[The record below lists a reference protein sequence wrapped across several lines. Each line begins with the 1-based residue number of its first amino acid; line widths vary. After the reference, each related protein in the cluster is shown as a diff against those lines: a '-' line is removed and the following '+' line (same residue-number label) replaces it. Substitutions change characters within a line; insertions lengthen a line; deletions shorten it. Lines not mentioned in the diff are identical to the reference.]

1 MPSLFFRSPL
11 EDSSSTE
18 ETSSVVAQA
27 EQRSQRPSLSANDP
41 GLSRAQSLESES
53 TENLSRSLSAA
64 QISPQPIDI
73 KDVALTALLEDKAL
87 REAIQF
93 LNERRN
99 LKTQRPLTKHDPE
112 VQALAKEKYM
122 FMFEQFR
129 ANGVVDSNVHRPEFQ
144 AVRDNVNKA
153 LETATKKHNELLR
166 VKYLEGV
173 SSSSGNTVSHS
184 NGIHAQDPS
193 ENQLVVHDPALARD
207 RSPLFVHPL
216 FNSTAPLEYYAEIG
230 RGGYGRV
237 YKVKNVLDNGFYA
250 VKQIPFSPTRLRRI
264 YNRGVEELDTLLKEV
279 RTMQKLD
286 HPHIVR
292 YYGAWV
298 EVKPLDK
305 NAPKRIG
312 HTTTETALDSSRPT
326 QSQSAIFP
334 MSLGDDGIVFGDD
347 SEPAQKLTMPLPE
360 KTRPRRGSHAT
371 IDSVSDEF
379 IAPNCIDSNSE
390 SPSKPPNKPFK
401 PAAEET
407 EEEVETIPREIMA
420 EPSSRRASQKFT
432 QNGDDT
438 DSEPPPPL
446 IEYILNIQM
455 ALYPMNLAEYLSAN
469 TVVLPDGNHE
479 ARHCFHVD
487 VSLKILLAILDGVS
501 YLHSRDL
508 VHRDLKPANIF
519 VAPVKD
525 RYRSKNGV
533 FLGEC
538 KGCQAVGLSNNSQL
552 GIRIGDFGLVTDI
565 AHLEDDVLNAPAR
578 VVGTEFYRPPWP
590 SSCPNEKLD
599 VFALGVIAFELLW
612 KFTTGMERSLTLSEL
627 KKGQLPPTFVQ
638 HVGDERVASL
648 IRRMVSSDEKLRPA
662 CDEVQKELEE
672 IVSSLA
678 Q

>member
-11 EDSSSTE
+11 EDSSSAE
-18 ETSSVVAQA
+18 ETSSVISRQD
-27 EQRSQRPSLSANDP
+27 EQSQRPSPPANNP
-41 GLSRAQSLESES
+41 GLTRVQSLESES

-93 LNERRN
+93 LNERRD

-112 VQALAKEKYM
+112 VQILAKEKYM

-129 ANGVVDSNVHRPEFQ
+129 SNGVVDSNVHRPEFQ

-153 LETATKKHNELLR
+153 LETATRKHNELLR
-166 VKYLEGV
+166 VRHLEGV
-173 SSSSGNTVSHS
+173 TTSSGNAVLHS
-184 NGIHAQDPS
+184 NGVYPKDSS
-193 ENQLVVHDPALARD
+193 ENQLVVRDPALAHD

-250 VKQIPFSPTRLRRI
+250 VKQIPFSQTRLRRI
-264 YNRGVEELDTLLKEV
+264 YNRGVEELDALLKEV

-292 YYGAWV
+292 YYSAWV

-312 HTTTETALDSSRPT
+312 NTTTETATDPSRPT
-326 QSQSAIFP
+326 QSQSAIFQ

-347 SEPAQKLTMPLPE
+347 SEPAQKLAVPLPE
-360 KTRPRRGSHAT
+360 KSRPRRGSHAT

-379 IAPNCIDSNSE
+379 IAPNCIDPNAENSGK
-390 SPSKPPNKPFK
+390 SPKSGFK
-401 PAAEET
+401 PASEET
-407 EEEVETIPREIMA
+407 EEEIETIPRDFIA
-420 EPSSRRASQKFT
+420 EPSSRKASQKFT

-438 DSEPPPPL
+438 DNEPPPL

-469 TVVLPDGNHE
+469 TVVLPDGDYE
-479 ARHCFHVD
+479 ARHCFHLG

-519 VAPVKD
+519 VAPTKD
-525 RYRSKNGV
+525 RYRSKHGI
-533 FLGEC
+533 FLGDC
-538 KGCQAVGLSNNSQL
+538 KGCQAAGVSNNAQL

-565 AHLEDDVLNAPAR
+565 AHLEDDVLDAR
-578 VVGTEFYRPPWP
+578 AKVVGTEFYRPPSP
-590 SSCPNEKLD
+590 STCPNEKLD

-612 KFTTGMERSLTLSEL
+612 KFTTGMERFQTLAEL
-627 KKGQLPPTFVQ
+627 KKGHLPSTFAQ

-648 IRRMVSSDEKLRPA
+648 IRYMVSSDEKLRPT
-662 CDEVQKELEE
+662 CDEVQKELED
-672 IVSSLA
+672 IVGSLA
-678 Q
+678 